1 MLYHLLICNE
11 TMRSELCGE
20 GCAAPA
26 KEHIDRDAAPDGLTN
41 CIQSAPGRAK
51 EEGNE
56 ARAGR
61 NKTLIAA

>member
-1 MLYHLLICNE
+1 
-11 TMRSELCGE
+11 MRSEICGE
-20 GCAAPA
+20 KSTAAA

-56 ARAGR
+56 ARAGG